1 MRIVRFGQ
9 VAVLLLFI
17 AAGAI
22 AAEPGPAPAF
32 TIRDVRTIT
41 PPGNYNGWPTVA
53 LRGNGHLL
61 VVWSGGREA
70 HVCPFGRVES
80 MVSRD
85 EGETWSW
92 PRVLCDTALD
102 DRDAGVLETRAGTLL
117 VSTFISE
124 AYNLPRLRQA
134 LKGERAEK
142 WRRFDH
148 AGKPDELA
156 AVLGPKILR
165 SADGGV
171 TWSAP
176 APIPVNSPHG
186 PFQTAG
192 GRLLYAGITAVGKAG
207 FTRDGER
214 VVGIWES
221 KDEGATWTQLA
232 RLPARAGDN
241 PDDYHELHGVEAR
254 SGKLIVHI
262 RSHARATLTGGAREP
277 LQTLQTES
285 TDGGRTWTEPRAI
298 GVPGFPSHLLRLR
311 DHRLLMSHTYRMRPY
326 EIHARVSADEGA
338 SWSPP
343 MVLTS
348 NLHSS
353 DLGYPSTVELKDGGL
368 LTIWYELTPDSPKAV
383 LRQAR
388 WTMGGVG
395 L

>member
-1 MRIVRFGQ
+1 M
-9 VAVLLLFI
+9 LI
-17 AAGAI
+17 AARGQGF
-22 AAEPGPAPAF
+22 AADATSAPAF
-32 TIRDVRTIT
+32 TVRDVRTIT
-41 PPGNYNGWPTVA
+41 PPGHYNGWPTVG
-53 LRGNGHLL
+53 LRANGHLI
-61 VVWSGGREA
+61 VVWSGGRES

-92 PRVLCDTALD
+92 PRVLSDTALD
-102 DRDAGVLETRAGTLL
+102 DRDAGVLETPAGTLL
-117 VSTFISE
+117 VTTFISE
-124 AYNLPRLRQA
+124 AYNAPRLRQA
-134 LKGERAEK
+134 LKGERADT

-148 AGKPDELA
+148 AGSPAELA
-156 AVLGPKILR
+156 AVLGPKIMR

-176 APIPVNSPHG
+176 AAIPVNSPHG
-186 PFQTAG
+186 PFKTAS

-207 FTRDGER
+207 FTKDGER
-214 VVGIWES
+214 VVGVWES
-221 KDEGATWTQLA
+221 PDDGATWTLLA
-232 RLPARAGDN
+232 RLPSRPGDN
-241 PDDYHELHGVEAR
+241 PDDYHELHGVEAP
-254 SGKLIVHI
+254 SGKLLVHI
-262 RSHARATLTGGAREP
+262 RSHARAAIAGGAREP

-285 TDGGRTWTEPRAI
+285 ADGGRTWSEPRAI

-311 DHRLLMSHTYRMRPY
+311 DDRLLMSHTYRMRPY

-338 SWSPP
+338 TWSAP

-353 DLGYPSTVELKDGGL
+353 DLGYPSTVQFKDGGL

-388 WTMGGVG
+388 WTMGVAGR
-395 L
+395 